1 MFLPFSEIIIN
12 KQINS
17 IIMEYFE
24 GYTNLIYFF
33 CYVMLFFF
41 ILTLYK

>member
-33 CYVMLFFF
+33 VMLCYFF
-41 ILTLYK
+41 